1 MTIHAV
7 IMDLHH
13 DEYGWR
19 AKGCTVDRHTIR
31 MPDDASDATIV
42 RWIKAEL
49 GIRGWRSDSWSG
61 FDFSWRSGSIGAY
74 AEIDYRSI
82 D

>member
-19 AKGCTVDRHTIR
+19 AQGFTVDRHTIR
-31 MPDDASDATIV
+31 MPDDASDAAIV
-42 RWIKAEL
+42 RRIKATL
-49 GIRGWRSDSWSG
+49 GIRGWRSDSWAG
-61 FDFSWRSGSIGAY
+61 ADFSWRSGSMGAY
-74 AEIDYRSI
+74 AEIVD
-82 D
+82 